1 MARMQQEIFE
11 ETREDE
17 GYYINSF
24 VPNIHH
30 ITINQDGIDTPC
42 LEVEFINGYGDIET
56 AILRMDI
63 ISSFCSE
70 LKEYEKG
77 LLEAINDGGFEDA

>member
-1 MARMQQEIFE
+1 MK
-11 ETREDE
+11 D
-17 GYYINSF
+17 
-24 VPNIHH
+24 
-30 ITINQDGIDTPC
+30 TILIVLSQ
-42 LEVEFINGYGDIET
+42 
-56 AILRMDI
+56 